1 MPSATALW
9 APHACVWRM
18 RRWDPGRTGEGQGVE
33 GEWASVRG
41 VMTQMHAP
49 FRAGCCVCM
58 CMCVHALRVGV
69 ILRWILASPLST
81 GLPASFLCALA
92 NQSQPLELD
101 GGGGRASLQI
111 LFAPWGN
118 PESSRFKL
126 IPDTVPST
134 Q

>member
-1 MPSATALW
+1 
-9 APHACVWRM
+9 
-18 RRWDPGRTGEGQGVE
+18 
-33 GEWASVRG
+33 
-41 VMTQMHAP
+41 MTQMHAP

-69 ILRWILASPLST
+69 TLRQILASPLSI

-111 LFAPWGN
+111 LFAPWGHLEEILRALALN
-118 PESSRFKL
+118 
-126 IPDTVPST
+126 
-134 Q
+134 